1 MAIVTSWCVALAIT
15 KMSFLKLIKQSILLA
30 LVFGTT
36 FTHSAIANEGVTQ
49 FREFIAN
56 VKNAEGEFSQQQ
68 IRPPRSGE
76 AQPKVLKKSQGRFVF
91 ERPGKFI
98 WQTIKP
104 FEQKVIADGQRLL
117 LWDKDLNQLTIR
129 PAGKSLSAS
138 PAAILFG
145 QVAIDERFEL
155 IPGGEKG
162 GMYWLELKPKA
173 DRVSADIP
181 YSRIGVGMANGLPAG
196 LELHDNFGTITLI
209 NLSKIRINGNLGA
222 EVFKF
227 NPPPGADVLNVQ

>member
-1 MAIVTSWCVALAIT
+1 
-15 KMSFLKLIKQSILLA
+15 MSFLKLIKQGILLL
-30 LVFGTT
+30 LVFGTI
-36 FTHSAIANEGVTQ
+36 FPRSAIANEGIAQ

-91 ERPGKFI
+91 ERPGKFV

-162 GMYWLELKPKA
+162 GMDWLELKPKA
-173 DRVSADIP
+173 DKVTGDIP
-181 YSRIGVGMANGLPAG
+181 YSRIGVGMVNGLPAG

-209 NLSKIRINGNLGA
+209 NLSKIRVNGNLGS

>member
-1 MAIVTSWCVALAIT
+1 MLLPRI
-15 KMSFLKLIKQSILLA
+15 IKQSILLA
-30 LVFGTT
+30 TLWGPA
-36 FTHSAIANEGVTQ
+36 FTHWAIADEGVTQ

-68 IRPPRSGE
+68 IRPPKPGE
-76 AQPKVLKKSQGRFVF
+76 AQPKVLRKSQGRFVF
-91 ERPGKFI
+91 QRPGRFI
-98 WQTIKP
+98 WETTKP

-145 QVAIDERFEL
+145 QIAIDERFDL

-173 DRVSADIP
+173 EKAAGDIP
-181 YSRIGVGMANGLPAG
+181 YSRVGVGMANGLPVG

-209 NLSKIRINGNLGA
+209 NLSKIRINGNLGS

>member
-1 MAIVTSWCVALAIT
+1 MFFS
-15 KMSFLKLIKQSILLA
+15 KQIKQSLLLVGIFA
-30 LVFGTT
+30 LGL
-36 FTHSAIANEGVTQ
+36 THLARADEGVTQ
-49 FREFIAN
+49 FKEFITN

-76 AQPKVLKKSQGRFVF
+76 SQAKVLRKSQGRFVF
-91 ERPGKFI
+91 QRPGKFI
-98 WQTIKP
+98 WQTVKP
-104 FEQKVIADGQRLL
+104 FEQKVIADGQKLL

-145 QVAIDERFEL
+145 QVAIDDHFEL

-162 GMYWLELKPKA
+162 GMYWLELKPKS
-173 DRVSADIP
+173 DKGQGDIP

-209 NLSKIRINGNLGA
+209 NLSKIRINSNLSS
-222 EVFKF
+222 ETFKF

>member
-1 MAIVTSWCVALAIT
+1 ML
-15 KMSFLKLIKQSILLA
+15 FLRIIKQSILLA
-30 LVFGTT
+30 TLWGLAS
-36 FTHSAIANEGVTQ
+36 THPVMADEGVTQ
-49 FREFIAN
+49 FKEFIAN

-68 IRPPRSGE
+68 IRPPKSGE
-76 AQPKVLKKSQGRFVF
+76 GQPKVLRKSQGRFVF
-91 ERPGKFI
+91 QRPGKFI
-98 WQTIKP
+98 WETIKP

-145 QVAIDERFEL
+145 QIAIDERFEL

-173 DRVSADIP
+173 DKSAGDMP
-181 YSRIGVGMANGLPAG
+181 YSRVGIGMANGLPVG

-209 NLSKIRINGNLGA
+209 NLSKIRINSNLGA

-227 NPPPGADVLNVQ
+227 NPPAGADVLNVQ

>member
-1 MAIVTSWCVALAIT
+1 M
-15 KMSFLKLIKQSILLA
+15 IKQSILLA
-30 LVFGTT
+30 TLWGLVS
-36 FTHSAIANEGVTQ
+36 THPVMADEGVMQ
-49 FREFIAN
+49 FKEFIAN

-68 IRPPRSGE
+68 IRPPKSGE
-76 AQPKVLKKSQGRFVF
+76 GQPKVLRKSQGRFIF
-91 ERPGKFI
+91 QRPGKFI
-98 WQTIKP
+98 WETIKP

-145 QVAIDERFEL
+145 QIAIDERFEL

-173 DRVSADIP
+173 DKSAGDMP
-181 YSRIGVGMANGLPAG
+181 YSRVGVGMANGLPVG

-209 NLSKIRINGNLGA
+209 NLSKIRINSNLGA

>member
-1 MAIVTSWCVALAIT
+1 MAD
-15 KMSFLKLIKQSILLA
+15 
-30 LVFGTT
+30 
-36 FTHSAIANEGVTQ
+36 EGVTQ
-49 FREFIAN
+49 FKEFIAN

-68 IRPPRSGE
+68 IRPPKSGE
-76 AQPKVLKKSQGRFVF
+76 GQPKVLRKSQGRFIF
-91 ERPGKFI
+91 QRPGKFI
-98 WQTIKP
+98 WETIKP

-145 QVAIDERFEL
+145 QIAIDERFEL

-173 DRVSADIP
+173 DKSAGDMP
-181 YSRIGVGMANGLPAG
+181 YSRVGVGMANGLPVG

-209 NLSKIRINGNLGA
+209 NLSKIRINSNLGA

>member
-1 MAIVTSWCVALAIT
+1 MLLPRI
-15 KMSFLKLIKQSILLA
+15 IKQSILLA
-30 LVFGTT
+30 TLWGLA
-36 FTHSAIANEGVTQ
+36 FTHWAIADEGVTQ

-68 IRPPRSGE
+68 IRPPKPGE
-76 AQPKVLKKSQGRFVF
+76 AQPKVLRKSQGRFVF
-91 ERPGKFI
+91 QRPGKFI
-98 WQTIKP
+98 WETTKP

-145 QVAIDERFEL
+145 QIAIDERFEL

-173 DRVSADIP
+173 DSAAGDIP
-181 YSRIGVGMANGLPAG
+181 YSRVGVGMANGLPVG

-209 NLSKIRINGNLGA
+209 NLSKIRINGNLGS

>member
-1 MAIVTSWCVALAIT
+1 ML
-15 KMSFLKLIKQSILLA
+15 FLRIIKQSILLA
-30 LVFGTT
+30 TLWGLAS
-36 FTHSAIANEGVTQ
+36 THPVMADEGVTQ
-49 FREFIAN
+49 FKEFIAN

-68 IRPPRSGE
+68 IRPPKSGE
-76 AQPKVLKKSQGRFVF
+76 GQPKILRKSQGRFVF
-91 ERPGKFI
+91 QRPGKFI
-98 WQTIKP
+98 WETIKP

-145 QVAIDERFEL
+145 QIAIDERFEL

-173 DRVSADIP
+173 DKSAGDMP
-181 YSRIGVGMANGLPAG
+181 YSRVGVGMANGLPVG

-209 NLSKIRINGNLGA
+209 NLSKIRINSNLGA

-227 NPPPGADVLNVQ
+227 NPPAGADVLNVQ

>member
-1 MAIVTSWCVALAIT
+1 M
-15 KMSFLKLIKQSILLA
+15 IKQSVLLA
-30 LVFGTT
+30 TLWGLVSS
-36 FTHSAIANEGVTQ
+36 HLAMADEGVTQ
-49 FREFIAN
+49 FKEFIAN

-68 IRPPRSGE
+68 IRPPKSGE
-76 AQPKVLKKSQGRFVF
+76 GQPKVLRKSQGRFIF
-91 ERPGKFI
+91 QRPGKFI
-98 WQTIKP
+98 WETIEP

-145 QVAIDERFEL
+145 QIAIDERFEL

-173 DRVSADIP
+173 DRSAGDMP
-181 YSRIGVGMANGLPAG
+181 YSRVGIGMANGLPVG

-209 NLSKIRINGNLGA
+209 NLSKIRINSNLGS

-227 NPPPGADVLNVQ
+227 NPPLGADVLNVQ

>member
-1 MAIVTSWCVALAIT
+1 ML
-15 KMSFLKLIKQSILLA
+15 FLRIIKQSILLA
-30 LVFGTT
+30 TLWGLAS
-36 FTHSAIANEGVTQ
+36 THPVMADEGVTQ
-49 FREFIAN
+49 FKEFIAN

-68 IRPPRSGE
+68 IRPPKSGE
-76 AQPKVLKKSQGRFVF
+76 AQPKVLRKSQGRFVF
-91 ERPGKFI
+91 QRPGKFI
-98 WQTIKP
+98 WETIKP

-145 QVAIDERFEL
+145 QIAIDERFEL

-173 DRVSADIP
+173 DKGGGDIP
-181 YSRIGVGMANGLPAG
+181 YSRVGIGMANGLPVG

-209 NLSKIRINGNLGA
+209 NLSKIRINSNLGA

-227 NPPPGADVLNVQ
+227 NPPAGADVLNVQ

>member
-1 MAIVTSWCVALAIT
+1 ML
-15 KMSFLKLIKQSILLA
+15 FLRIIKQSILLA
-30 LVFGTT
+30 TLWGLAS
-36 FTHSAIANEGVTQ
+36 THPVMADEGVTQ
-49 FREFIAN
+49 FKEFIAN

-68 IRPPRSGE
+68 IRPPKSGE
-76 AQPKVLKKSQGRFVF
+76 GQPKVLRKSQGRFVF
-91 ERPGKFI
+91 QRPGKFI
-98 WQTIKP
+98 WETIKP

-145 QVAIDERFEL
+145 QIAIDERFEL

-173 DRVSADIP
+173 DKSTGDIP
-181 YSRIGVGMANGLPAG
+181 YSRVGIGMANGLPVG

>member
-1 MAIVTSWCVALAIT
+1 MLFPRI
-15 KMSFLKLIKQSILLA
+15 IKQSILLA
-30 LVFGTT
+30 TLWGLAS
-36 FTHSAIANEGVTQ
+36 THPVMADEGVTQ
-49 FREFIAN
+49 FKEFIAN

-68 IRPPRSGE
+68 IRPPKSGE
-76 AQPKVLKKSQGRFVF
+76 GQPKVLRKSQGRFVF
-91 ERPGKFI
+91 QRPGKFI
-98 WQTIKP
+98 WETIKP

-145 QVAIDERFEL
+145 QIAIDERFEL

-173 DRVSADIP
+173 DKSAGDMP
-181 YSRIGVGMANGLPAG
+181 YSRVGVGMANGLPVG

-209 NLSKIRINGNLGA
+209 NLSKIRINSNLGA

>member
-1 MAIVTSWCVALAIT
+1 MLFPRI
-15 KMSFLKLIKQSILLA
+15 IKQSILLA
-30 LVFGTT
+30 ALWGLS
-36 FTHSAIANEGVTQ
+36 FTHLVKADEGVTQ

-68 IRPPRSGE
+68 IRPPKPGE
-76 AQPKVLKKSQGRFVF
+76 AQPKVLRKSQGRFVF
-91 ERPGKFI
+91 QRPGKFI
-98 WQTIKP
+98 WETTKP

-145 QVAIDERFEL
+145 QIAIDERFEL

-173 DRVSADIP
+173 EKAAGDIP
-181 YSRIGVGMANGLPAG
+181 YSRVGIGMANGLPVG

-209 NLSKIRINGNLGA
+209 NLSKIRINGNLGS

>member
-1 MAIVTSWCVALAIT
+1 M
-15 KMSFLKLIKQSILLA
+15 IKQSILLVA
-30 LVFGTT
+30 VLSLSFMNL
-36 FTHSAIANEGVTQ
+36 AMADEGVTQ
-49 FREFIAN
+49 FKEFIAN

-68 IRPPRSGE
+68 IRPPKSGE
-76 AQPKVLKKSQGRFVF
+76 GQPKVLRKSQGRFIF
-91 ERPGKFI
+91 QRPGKFI
-98 WQTIKP
+98 WETIKP

-145 QVAIDERFEL
+145 QIAIDERFEL

-173 DRVSADIP
+173 DKSAGDMP
-181 YSRIGVGMANGLPAG
+181 YSRVGVGMANGLPVG

-209 NLSKIRINGNLGA
+209 NLSKIRINSNLGA

>member
-1 MAIVTSWCVALAIT
+1 MLFP
-15 KMSFLKLIKQSILLA
+15 KMIKQSILLA
-30 LVFGTT
+30 ALWGLVS
-36 FTHSAIANEGVTQ
+36 THPVMADEGVTQ
-49 FREFIAN
+49 FKEFIAN

-68 IRPPRSGE
+68 IRPPKSGE
-76 AQPKVLKKSQGRFVF
+76 GQPKVLRKSQGRFVF
-91 ERPGKFI
+91 QRPGKFI
-98 WQTIKP
+98 WETIKP

-145 QVAIDERFEL
+145 QIAIDERFEL

-173 DRVSADIP
+173 DKGAGDMP
-181 YSRIGVGMANGLPAG
+181 YSRVGVGMANGLPVG

>member
-1 MAIVTSWCVALAIT
+1 MLFPRI
-15 KMSFLKLIKQSILLA
+15 IKQCVLL
-30 LVFGTT
+30 TT
-36 FTHSAIANEGVTQ
+36 LWGLAFTHWAIADEGVTQ
-49 FREFIAN
+49 FKEFIAN

-68 IRPPRSGE
+68 IRPPKSGE
-76 AQPKVLKKSQGRFVF
+76 AQPKVLRKSQGRFVF
-91 ERPGKFI
+91 QRPGKFI
-98 WQTIKP
+98 WETTKP

-145 QVAIDERFEL
+145 QIAIDERFEL

-173 DRVSADIP
+173 DKSAGDMP
-181 YSRIGVGMANGLPAG
+181 YSRVGVGMANGLPVG

-209 NLSKIRINGNLGA
+209 NLSKIRINSNLGA

>member
-1 MAIVTSWCVALAIT
+1 ML
-15 KMSFLKLIKQSILLA
+15 
-30 LVFGTT
+30 
-36 FTHSAIANEGVTQ
+36 
-49 FREFIAN
+49 FRS

-68 IRPPRSGE
+68 IRPPKSGE
-76 AQPKVLKKSQGRFVF
+76 GQPKVLRKSQGRFVF
-91 ERPGKFI
+91 QRPGKFI
-98 WQTIKP
+98 WETTKP

-145 QVAIDERFEL
+145 QIAIDERFEL

-173 DRVSADIP
+173 DKGAGDMP
-181 YSRIGVGMANGLPAG
+181 YSRGGVGMANGLPVG

-209 NLSKIRINGNLGA
+209 NLSKIRINSNLGA

-227 NPPPGADVLNVQ
+227 NPPAGVDVLNVQ

>member
-1 MAIVTSWCVALAIT
+1 ML
-15 KMSFLKLIKQSILLA
+15 FLRIIKQSILLA
-30 LVFGTT
+30 TLWGLAS
-36 FTHSAIANEGVTQ
+36 THPVMADEGVTQ
-49 FREFIAN
+49 FKEFIAN

-68 IRPPRSGE
+68 IRPPKSGE
-76 AQPKVLKKSQGRFVF
+76 AQPKVLRKSQGRFVF
-91 ERPGKFI
+91 QRPGKFI
-98 WQTIKP
+98 WETIKP

-145 QVAIDERFEL
+145 QIAIDERFEL

-173 DRVSADIP
+173 DKSAGDMP
-181 YSRIGVGMANGLPAG
+181 YSRVGVGMANGLPVG

-209 NLSKIRINGNLGA
+209 NLSKIRINSNLGA

-227 NPPPGADVLNVQ
+227 NPPAGADVLNVQ